1 MNNYNNNSSS
11 IVSLVCGLISLFVLP
26 FIFGIIS
33 IIFGIVG
40 LSKQEEKK
48 VYSIIGIIL
57 GVIGILWAFYS
68 TGNL

>member
-1 MNNYNNNSSS
+1 MLS
-11 IVSLVCGLISLFVLP
+11 IIFSILLIIWVP
-26 FIFGIIS
+26 IAFIFGIIS

-40 LSKQEEKK
+40 LSKQEEKT
-48 VYSIIGIIL
+48 VYSIIGITL